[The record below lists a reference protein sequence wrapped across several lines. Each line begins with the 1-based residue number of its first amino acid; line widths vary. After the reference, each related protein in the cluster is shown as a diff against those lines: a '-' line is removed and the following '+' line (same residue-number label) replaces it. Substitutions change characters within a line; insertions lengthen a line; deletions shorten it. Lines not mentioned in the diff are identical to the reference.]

1 MNIEKYL
8 ENVVTWISTR
18 GLDLLIALV
27 LAWLIFVIG
36 KFIAK
41 KLSLLVEKAVNKKQE
56 DAALANF
63 AKNVTYFALVIVV
76 TIAAL
81 GKLGVETTSLA
92 VVLGSAGLAIGLSL
106 KDSLSNFAAGIMI
119 LLLRPFRLG
128 DFIEVAGTAGVAH
141 KIEILTTQLLSGD
154 NKLIVIPNSA
164 VMAGNMTNY
173 SANDTR
179 RVDLVF
185 GIGYGDSIDKA
196 KEVIER
202 VVKANTSVLA
212 EPATTIAVSEL
223 ADSSVNFVVRPWV
236 KTADYWAVNFALNEA
251 IKKEFDKE
259 GISIPY
265 PQQEVH
271 MHQISK

>member
-1 MNIEKYL
+1 MNEYL
-8 ENVVTWISTR
+8 NIAIGWVTTK
-18 GLDLLIALV
+18 GLDFLIALV
-27 LAWLIFVIG
+27 VAWLIWVVG

-41 KLSLLVEKAVNKKQE
+41 KLSLAVEKAVNKKQE

-63 AKNVTYFALVIVV
+63 VKSIVYFVVVIIVG
-76 TIAAL
+76 IAAL
-81 GKLGVETTSLA
+81 SQLGVKTTSLA

-106 KDSLSNFAAGIMI
+106 KDSLSNFASGVMI
-119 LLLRPFRLG
+119 LLLRPFKLG
-128 DFIEVAGTAGVAH
+128 DFIEVAGAAGVAH
-141 KIEILTTQLLSGD
+141 KIEILTTQILSGD

-164 VMAGNMTNY
+164 VMSGNMVNY

-185 GIGYGDSIDKA
+185 GIGYGDCIDKA

-202 VVKANTSVLA
+202 VIKANELVLT
-212 EPATTIAVSEL
+212 EPATTIAVAEL

-236 KTADYWAVNFALNEA
+236 KTADYWAVNFAITEA

-271 MHQISK
+271 MHQVKD